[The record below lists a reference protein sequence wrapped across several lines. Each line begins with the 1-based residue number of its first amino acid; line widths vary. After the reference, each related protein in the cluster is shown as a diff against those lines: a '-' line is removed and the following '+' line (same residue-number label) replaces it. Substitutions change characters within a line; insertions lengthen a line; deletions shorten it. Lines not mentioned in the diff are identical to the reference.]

1 LVRGA
6 MVSYAMHQVRSV
18 RAPLVARARRSQ
30 CRAAAE
36 GRPDIWP
43 LSRAQGHFAA
53 AHAKAV
59 MCAALGVAMCGMP
72 VLAPDAAMATTPVGE
87 LRACKVSEF
96 DKFADVRAKF
106 SQEVGGGGLP
116 EATLDL
122 SKCDYR
128 GKDLSNKV
136 FSGAIIKGADFS
148 GGKLVNIE
156 MSRTRAQS
164 ANFEGVDLRDANAY
178 STNFNGA
185 NLRDVNFE
193 NAILTLATFG
203 QDQDGTWAD
212 LTGTNFDG
220 ALISDSDIRRAC
232 PNPTIVGLTKR
243 QLGCR

>member
-1 LVRGA
+1 LASEGFVRGLSEGD
-6 MVSYAMHQVRSV
+6 VSDVGTSRPWVRGH
-18 RAPLVARARRSQ
+18 AL
-30 CRAAAE
+30 AAAC
-36 GRPDIWP
+36 
-43 LSRAQGHFAA
+43 AA
-53 AHAKAV
+53 A
-59 MCAALGVAMCGMP
+59 CAALWCDPA
-72 VLAPDAAMATTPVGE
+72 VLGGAARATTPVGE

-122 SKCDYR
+122 SRCDYR
-128 GKDLSNKV
+128 GKDLTNKV

-148 GGKLVNIE
+148 GSKLVNIE

-164 ANFEGVDLRDANAY
+164 ANFEGVDMRDANAY

-185 NLRDVNFE
+185 NLRGVDFE

-203 QDQDGTWAD
+203 QDEDGVWAD
-212 LTGTNFDG
+212 LTGTNFEG

-232 PNPTIVGLTKR
+232 PNPTIVGLTKA